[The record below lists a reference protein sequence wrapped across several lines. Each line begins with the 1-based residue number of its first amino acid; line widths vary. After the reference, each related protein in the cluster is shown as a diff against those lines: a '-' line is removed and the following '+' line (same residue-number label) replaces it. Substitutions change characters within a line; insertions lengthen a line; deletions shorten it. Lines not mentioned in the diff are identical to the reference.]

1 MVFNKMAF
9 QKIDLKGEYFMFS
22 LEQLN
27 ELKKSNKG
35 NEIVEELITNIEVL
49 HEKLRYAHRFARR
62 DDCYDAPYVEETL
75 SKMDGEGIEF
85 SEDRMKKLAKVDA
98 FIKSQLERLSPEIV
112 FTAFVLGDSNME
124 RIYKSL

>member
-1 MVFNKMAF
+1 
-9 QKIDLKGEYFMFS
+9 MFS

-62 DDCYDAPYVEETL
+62 DDCYDAPYVEEIL
-75 SKMDGEGIEF
+75 SKTDGEGIEF

>member
-1 MVFNKMAF
+1 MVF
-9 QKIDLKGEYFMFS
+9 QKIDLKGECFMFS

-35 NEIVEELITNIEVL
+35 NEIAEELIENIEIL
-49 HEKLRYAHRFARR
+49 HERLRYAHRFARR

-98 FIKSQLERLSPEIV
+98 FIKSQVERLSPEIV
-112 FTAFVLGDSNME
+112 FNAFVLGDSNME

>member
-1 MVFNKMAF
+1 
-9 QKIDLKGEYFMFS
+9 MFS

-35 NEIVEELITNIEVL
+35 NEIAEELIADIEVL
-49 HEKLRYAHRFARR
+49 HKRLKYAHRFAKR

-75 SKMDGEGIEF
+75 SEMDGEGIEF
-85 SEDRMKKLAKVDA
+85 SEERMKKLAKEDA
-98 FIKSQLERLSPEIV
+98 FIKSQVERLSLEIV
-112 FTAFVLGDSNME
+112 FNAYVLGDLNME

>member
-1 MVFNKMAF
+1 MVF
-9 QKIDLKGEYFMFS
+9 QKIDLKGECFMFS

-27 ELKKSNKG
+27 GLKKSNKG

-98 FIKSQLERLSPEIV
+98 FIKSQIERLSSEIV
-112 FTAFVLGDSNME
+112 FNAFVLGDSNME